1 MKSLTGLI
9 SSFAILILIVFS
21 SSMTSSATEKTTEIY
36 KWVDK
41 DGRVHYAARPGD
53 TSAKKMHLGS
63 RIFHKREKKENIDK
77 AEKDQKNSDERA
89 KFCQDSKDTL
99 TKYRKAPFL
108 YRYDDKLKQK
118 VRLTEKESKEAFLQ
132 AEKDVSYWCNPP
144 PEPDETDEIDEF
156 DEIEQE
162 N

>member
-21 SSMTSSATEKTTEIY
+21 SSMTSFANEKTTEIY

-53 TSAKKMHLGS
+53 VSAKKMHLGS
-63 RIFHKREKKENIDK
+63 RIFHKREKKENK
-77 AEKDQKNSDERA
+77 FNAEKDEQNNDERA
-89 KFCQDSKDTL
+89 NLCQNSKDTL
-99 TKYRKAPFL
+99 TKYKKAPFL

-118 VRLTEKESKEAFLQ
+118 VRLTDKESKEAFLQ
-132 AEKDVSYWCNPP
+132 AEKDISYWCNPP
-144 PEPDETDEIDEF
+144 PEPDETDET
-156 DEIEQE
+156 DEIDQE
-162 N
+162 I